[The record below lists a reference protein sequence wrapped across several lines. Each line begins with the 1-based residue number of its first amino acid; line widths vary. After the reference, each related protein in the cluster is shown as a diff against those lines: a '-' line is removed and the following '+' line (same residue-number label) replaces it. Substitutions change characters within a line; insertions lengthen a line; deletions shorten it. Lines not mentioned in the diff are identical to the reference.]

1 MLTHFEN
8 LSFTLPYDRA
18 SSRGWG
24 RGGSRCF
31 CTNNS
36 LVSPMLWPAGA
47 VASIKGNGFIG
58 IWFQVTCE
66 HCREVDGS
74 TVSSVHGCSSQN
86 SSQGSA
92 RTCENTSFPQKYI
105 FLFLFSVR
113 GQQSV
118 CFTNVTHP
126 TCNIV
131 SSGTSCCRTV
141 QDLQYVLEYFAV
153 LFAKM
158 SVLFV
163 IFEVPPVLFSVLH
176 CCMNTAF
183 YILYFTQFFCES
195 SFHSRS
201 ALHSVWLNLR
211 VFCILLSGFIWF

>member
-1 MLTHFEN
+1 MLTQTHFEN

-66 HCREVDGS
+66 HCRGVDGS

-92 RTCENTSFPQKYI
+92 RTCE
-105 FLFLFSVR
+105 
-113 GQQSV
+113 
-118 CFTNVTHP
+118 
-126 TCNIV
+126 
-131 SSGTSCCRTV
+131 
-141 QDLQYVLEYFAV
+141 
-153 LFAKM
+153 
-158 SVLFV
+158 
-163 IFEVPPVLFSVLH
+163 
-176 CCMNTAF
+176 
-183 YILYFTQFFCES
+183 
-195 SFHSRS
+195 
-201 ALHSVWLNLR
+201 R
-211 VFCILLSGFIWF
+211 VFCSFFLLKCPCCLLFLRFHQFCSLCFTAA